1 MQLSLF
7 TLSFFPIVNNQFLK
21 KLKTA
26 FYIARRY
33 LISKKSVN
41 VINIISGI
49 SVSGVTV
56 GTFALVVI
64 LSVFNG
70 LDFSIKS
77 LYSRFD
83 PDIKIVAAKGK
94 SFEMKEG
101 NFDAIKHL
109 NGVVSL
115 TPVIEEDAILM
126 YGKRQY
132 FATVK
137 GVPSNYNEISGLD
150 SSSIT
155 SGRFLLEENQV
166 PYAVV
171 GQGVKYYLSVGLTFT
186 EPIQIYTLKK
196 GTSGRPNIAN
206 IFNHSM
212 IYASGIFQSQQDI
225 DSKYI
230 LVPFSYAQELFQ
242 MDNRVSAVEIGLKKG
257 VSADLVQSDIS
268 KTIGGNFV
276 IKTQFQQHELFYKVM
291 QSEKWAIFL
300 ILAFVL
306 IIASFNVLGSLSMLI
321 IDKKADIA
329 ILQSMGANQKLI
341 RTIFLFEGWMIS
353 LIGAAFGVLL
363 GVLICWVQVKYG
375 ILKIPGNDGSF
386 IFSVYPVEVRISDL
400 IAIFMLVTGIGF
412 LAAWYPIRFI
422 SGKYLTTPTK

>member
-1 MQLSLF
+1 
-7 TLSFFPIVNNQFLK
+7 V
-21 KLKTA
+21 KTA

-49 SVSGVTV
+49 SIAGVTV

-77 LYSRFD
+77 LFSRFD
-83 PDIKIVAAKGK
+83 PAVKIVAAKGK
-94 SFEMKEG
+94 SFELTDG
-101 NFDAIKHL
+101 NFDAIIQL
-109 NGVVSL
+109 NGVSSL

-137 GVPSNYNEISGLD
+137 GVPNNYNEISGLD

-155 SGRFLLEENQV
+155 SGRFLLEDNQV
-166 PYAVV
+166 PFAVV
-171 GQGVKYYLSVGLTFT
+171 GQGVAYYLSVGLTFT
-186 EPIQIYTLKK
+186 DPIHIYTLKR
-196 GTSGRPNIAN
+196 GTSNRPNLAN
-206 IFNHSM
+206 IFNHNI
-212 IYASGIFQSQQDI
+212 IYAAGIFQNQQEI

-230 LVPFSYAQELFQ
+230 LVPFSYARELYQ
-242 MDNRVSAVEIGLKKG
+242 MGNQVSAVEIGLKKG
-257 VSADLVQSDIS
+257 ASEYLIQSDIS
-268 KTIGGNFV
+268 RILGDKFV
-276 IKTQFQQHELFYKVM
+276 VKTQFQQHELFYKVM

-306 IIASFNVLGSLSMLI
+306 VIASFNVLGSLSMLI

-353 LIGAAFGVLL
+353 LAGAAFGVLL
-363 GVLICWVQVKYG
+363 GVLICWIQTTFG

-386 IFSVYPVEVRISDL
+386 IFSVYPVQVRISDL
-400 IAIFMLVTGIGF
+400 IAIFLLVSGIGF

-422 SGKYLTTPTK
+422 SGKYLTAPTK

>member
-1 MQLSLF
+1 M
-7 TLSFFPIVNNQFLK
+7 
-21 KLKTA
+21 KTA

-41 VINIISGI
+41 VINLISGI
-49 SVSGVTV
+49 SVAGVTV
-56 GTFALVVI
+56 GTIALVVI

-77 LYSRFD
+77 LFSRFD

-94 SFEMKEG
+94 SFELTDG
-101 NFDAIKHL
+101 NFDEVKHL

-115 TPVIEEDAILM
+115 TPVIEDDAILM
-126 YGKRQY
+126 YGKHEY

-137 GVPSNYNEISGLD
+137 GVPTNYNEISGLD

-166 PYAVV
+166 PFAVV
-171 GQGVKYYLSVGLTFT
+171 GQGVAYYLSVGLTFID
-186 EPIQIYTLKK
+186 PIQIFTLKK
-196 GTSGRPNIAN
+196 GTSGRPNLAN
-206 IFNHSM
+206 IFNHNM
-212 IYASGIFQSQQDI
+212 IYASGIFQNQQEI

-230 LVPFSYAQELFQ
+230 LVPFSYAQELYQ
-242 MDNRVSAVEIGLKKG
+242 MGNQVSAVELGLKKG
-257 VSADLVQSDIS
+257 VSADLVQLEIS
-268 KTIGGNFV
+268 RILGEKFV

-291 QSEKWAIFL
+291 QSEKWVIFL

-306 IIASFNVLGSLSMLI
+306 VIASFNMLGSLLLLI
-321 IDKKADIA
+321 IDKKTDIA
-329 ILQSMGANQKLI
+329 VLQSMGANQKLI

-353 LIGAAFGVLL
+353 LAGATFGVFL
-363 GVLICWVQVKYG
+363 GVLICWIQIKFG

-400 IAIFMLVTGIGF
+400 IAIFVLVTGIGF

-422 SGKYLTTPTK
+422 SGKYLTSPTK

>member
-1 MQLSLF
+1 M
-7 TLSFFPIVNNQFLK
+7 
-21 KLKTA
+21 
-26 FYIARRY
+26 
-33 LISKKSVN
+33 N
-41 VINIISGI
+41 VINLISGI
-49 SVSGVTV
+49 SVAGVTV
-56 GTFALVVI
+56 GTIALVVI

-77 LYSRFD
+77 LFSRFD

-94 SFEMKEG
+94 SFELTDG
-101 NFDAIKHL
+101 NFDEVKHL

-115 TPVIEEDAILM
+115 TPVIEDDAILM
-126 YGKRQY
+126 YGKHEY

-137 GVPSNYNEISGLD
+137 GVPTNYNEISGLD

-166 PYAVV
+166 PFAVV
-171 GQGVKYYLSVGLTFT
+171 GQGVAYYLSVGLTFT
-186 EPIQIYTLKK
+186 DPIQIFTLKK
-196 GTSGRPNIAN
+196 GTSGRPNLAN
-206 IFNHSM
+206 IFNHNM
-212 IYASGIFQSQQDI
+212 IYASGIFQNQQEI

-230 LVPFSYAQELFQ
+230 LVPFVYAQELYQ
-242 MDNRVSAVEIGLKKG
+242 MGNQVSAVEVGLKKG

-268 KTIGGNFV
+268 RVLGEKFV

-291 QSEKWAIFL
+291 QSEKWVIFL

-306 IIASFNVLGSLSMLI
+306 VIASFNMLGSLLLLI
-321 IDKKADIA
+321 IDKKTDIA
-329 ILQSMGANQKLI
+329 VLQSMGANEKLI

-353 LIGAAFGVLL
+353 LAGATFGVFL
-363 GVLICWVQVKYG
+363 GVLICWIQIKFG

-386 IFSVYPVEVRISDL
+386 IFSVYPVEVRLSDL

-422 SGKYLTTPTK
+422 SGKYLTSPTK